1 MTIDPNSTLLY
12 APQARLVDLETGAV
26 VGATKATAQ
35 GAAVV
40 APDIVSAK
48 VTLTNTGISQ
58 LQVTLNNQRFVSGQ
72 PIWPPWKYNDFS
84 KARHDAGAS
93 TDGLGGIV
101 FGKLLRLDMRYGESR
116 WVKMIVAQVN
126 DLQFSFPASGGAQLQ
141 VIGEDILCRTKVKP
155 REDKNYQNKQ
165 EEEIAQEIW
174 NAVFTQAPSR
184 PTFQILDGARQ
195 DEGRTQPLRTL
206 RHQKSTTYFQ
216 FLQEMLDRLDYE
228 LFVQFKNELVA
239 PPSNATN
246 AQVGSAIQVSDELEV
261 WFQPARSKY
270 VPQGE
275 TQDGLDPGTR
285 SDAPAVVTYELWW
298 GRNLIE
304 FSPKFKVFDMPTFA
318 EANGTNHG
326 AQARSDAALT
336 NDEISQLLRDELPA
350 SPQYSGLARIN
361 AIQARTD
368 FFQDAGEGAQSGET
382 SPGSNLDRPRLK
394 LKAAAQLMKKLREF
408 MTADGQ
414 VIGLPRLR
422 AGNYVHIVGLRP
434 PFDGYYYVTKTVH
447 TIDSSGYR
455 TQFSVR
461 RPGMLPPHE
470 YLTKPSDEQAR
481 GAPPPVPGGGA

>member
-35 GAAVV
+35 GAAIVS
-40 APDIVSAK
+40 PDIVSAK
-48 VTLTNTGISQ
+48 VTLTNTGIGQ
-58 LQVTLNNQRFVSGQ
+58 LQVTLNNQRFVDGQ

-84 KARHDAGAS
+84 KQRHDAGAS
-93 TDGLGGIV
+93 TDGLASIV
-101 FGKLLRLDMRYGESR
+101 FGKLLRLDLRYGDTR

-126 DLQFSFPASGGAQLQ
+126 DLQFSFPASGGSQLQ

-165 EEEIAQEIW
+165 EEEIVQEIW

-184 PTFQILDGARQ
+184 PTFQILDGARE

-216 FLQEMLDRLDYE
+216 FMQEMAERLDYE
-228 LFVQFKNELVA
+228 MFMQFKNELVA
-239 PPSNATN
+239 PPSNQLN
-246 AQVGSAIQVSDELEV
+246 ASLGSAVQVSDELEV

-270 VPQGE
+270 PPQGE
-275 TQDGLDPGTR
+275 IQDGLDPGTR
-285 SDAPAVVTYELWW
+285 ASAPEYVTYELWW
-298 GRNLIE
+298 GRNLLE
-304 FSPKFKVFDMPTFA
+304 FSPKFKVFDMPTRA

-326 AQARSDAALT
+326 AQARADAALT
-336 NDEISQLLRDELPA
+336 DGEITSLLRAELPV
-350 SPQYSGLARIN
+350 SPEYAGVQPIN
-361 AIQARTD
+361 AIEARTD
-368 FFQDAGEGAQSGET
+368 FFQDAGDGAQSGET
-382 SPGSNLDRPRLK
+382 APGSNLDRPRLK
-394 LKAAAQLMKKLREF
+394 LKAAAQFMKKVREF
-408 MTADGQ
+408 MTAEGQ

-447 TIDSSGYR
+447 TLDSSGYR

-461 RPGMLPPHE
+461 RPGMLPPQQ
-470 YLTKPSDEQAR
+470 YLTKPSAEQAR
-481 GAPPPVPGGGA
+481 GAATPTIGGGV